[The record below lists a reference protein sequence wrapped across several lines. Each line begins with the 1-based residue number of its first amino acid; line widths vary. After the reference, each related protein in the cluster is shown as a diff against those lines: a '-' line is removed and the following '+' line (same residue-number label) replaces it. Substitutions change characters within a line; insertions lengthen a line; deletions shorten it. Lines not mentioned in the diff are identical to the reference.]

1 MKETITDLK
10 SSWLLDKFSLSAP
23 LKTYREKYGKSVC
36 QYWCVKGLAVYGS
49 EDQLSF
55 TWLGQNEVTW
65 NFASSPSLVRILY
78 HCRLTSPPLPPI
90 AFFLD
95 KQIDNPNR
103 VKRIFCFCLTLVC
116 VHGAFQENP
125 YHLQAGCCQGLVPPV
140 FQNCT
145 GHLEICGES
154 KKCIKVTF
162 NISPWG
168 WLAS

>member
-1 MKETITDLK
+1 MCEGFSCLWVRGSIKLHLVRAKWSDLEFCF
-10 SSWLLDKFSLSAP
+10 L
-23 LKTYREKYGKSVC
+23 
-36 QYWCVKGLAVYGS
+36 
-49 EDQLSF
+49 
-55 TWLGQNEVTW
+55 
-65 NFASSPSLVRILY
+65 PSLVRILY

-145 GHLEICGES
+145 GHWVICGES
-154 KKCIKVTF
+154 KKCTKVTF

-168 WLAS
+168 WLASKHLIFLYNITLESLIKVMRVKEIITN